1 MPNPPKNKK
10 QVRNI
15 DMIVDNFRKQ
25 DSEVKLDDFRDL
37 AIKIPSNIN
46 AEVFE
51 DKNGFLFDA
60 NTGRV
65 YALNRTASCIYSKIQ
80 KGLSLSEIVHQLLE
94 SFDVTESMAVSDL
107 QDFLYQLREFGI
119 GVTE

>member
-80 KGLSLSEIVHQLLE
+80 KGMSLSEIVHQLLE